1 LRIRNSSTDLG
12 IVVKQ
17 AAKLGQKQCK
27 IVTLDWLEDSL
38 FRDKKLPVKD
48 YQLSAVLKNER
59 AKELQEAKVAKGH
72 ELAGRFVN
80 TSELSPRPFELRLG
94 RL

>member
-1 LRIRNSSTDLG
+1 MAA
-12 IVVKQ
+12 VKQ

-48 YQLSAVLKNER
+48 YQLNAILRNER
-59 AKELQEAKVAKGH
+59 AKELQDVKMAKGT
-72 ELAGRFVN
+72 ELAERFVN
-80 TSELSPRPFELRLG
+80 TS
-94 RL
+94 